1 VSPFRKGSVLF
12 IALWSL
18 CLLSIFAVYLGL
30 GVRQKITFV
39 DRINSRSSLRLI
51 AEAGVKQAIAE
62 LRKKEPAE
70 YDALNE
76 AWSNNP
82 GIFKQVSV
90 GYGEFNVCYDY
101 LDYKSGKLQT
111 RFGLLDEERKLNINE
126 EDLNTIQR
134 LIVVVTGLEEI
145 EAQNLAAAIVDWRDS
160 DSALSIPSGSA
171 EDRYYRNLS
180 VPYEA
185 KDADYEVLDE
195 LLLVRG
201 MSQKILDKLK
211 NYISIHSSGEVNI
224 NTASAEVL
232 FALNLGS
239 ELIDKIISFRRGK
252 DGVEATEDDNIF
264 SSPSNIV
271 EELNRFSELS
281 DTESSKLS
289 SLISSGKISTNSNNF
304 MVRSIAYLDEQKS
317 EIVCTFDREGKIL
330 SWKEE

>member
-1 VSPFRKGSVLF
+1 MDTLCLCSPF
-12 IALWSL
+12 
-18 CLLSIFAVYLGL
+18 
-30 GVRQKITFV
+30 
-39 DRINSRSSLRLI
+39 
-51 AEAGVKQAIAE
+51 
-62 LRKKEPAE
+62 
-70 YDALNE
+70 
-76 AWSNNP
+76 
-82 GIFKQVSV
+82 
-90 GYGEFNVCYDY
+90 
-101 LDYKSGKLQT
+101 
-111 RFGLLDEERKLNINE
+111 
-126 EDLNTIQR
+126 
-134 LIVVVTGLEEI
+134 
-145 EAQNLAAAIVDWRDS
+145 
-160 DSALSIPSGSA
+160 SGSA

-180 VPYEA
+180 APYEA
-185 KDADYEVLDE
+185 KDADYEVLEE

-211 NYISIHSSGEVNI
+211 NYISIHSSGKVNI

-252 DGVEATEDDNIF
+252 DGIEATEDDNTF

-289 SLISSGKISTNSNNF
+289 SLIFLGKISTNSNNF